1 MERTVKPGEFYR
13 HFKNKMY
20 QIVAVATH
28 SETKEKMVVYQA
40 LYGDYGVYVRPYEM
54 FISEVDREK
63 YPNVKQRYRFERI
76 EVADLIA
83 ADSGTASETAEADQQ
98 TDGNAENV
106 LKNKAGQI
114 EWKAEKESA
123 ENRKTREE
131 AANKQIEKIIK
142 EKEDPTE
149 TKEKETEETEED
161 QSDDFELVDL
171 GEETVEDGEPDPNF
185 LRFLETDSYEI
196 RMECLKRMLHTASQ
210 RDLDSMYLVLDMK
223 PESGSVEEQVG
234 AIASFLRMQYRYDG
248 SRLR

>member
-63 YPNVKQRYRFERI
+63 YPNVKQKYRFERVD
-76 EVADLIA
+76 VADLIA
-83 ADSGTASETAEADQQ
+83 DSGMDSETAGADQK
-98 TDGNAENV
+98 TDGNAENIS
-106 LKNKAGQI
+106 KNKAGQTKKKT
-114 EWKAEKESA
+114 EEESA
-123 ENRKTREE
+123 ENPKTREE
-131 AANKQIEKIIK
+131 A
-142 EKEDPTE
+142 
-149 TKEKETEETEED
+149 EED

-196 RMECLKRMLHTASQ
+196 RMECLKKMLHTASQ
-210 RDLDSMYLVLDMK
+210 RDLDSIYLVLDMK